1 MKGITR
7 KQFWALAIA
16 SLVLTGVSSSCSSSP
31 QTNASSNG
39 SSTGSLGTNE
49 VEFWTM
55 QLQPEYID
63 FFNQMITKFEQTNP
77 TVKVR
82 WVDVPWTAMESKIL
96 TAVSAN
102 TAPDVV
108 NLNPDFAAKLAG
120 RKAWMPLDGKIT
132 PEIQRLYLPKI
143 WQATVLNGQS
153 FGLPWY
159 LTTRVAIYNTTLFKQ
174 AGISKPPANYAEL
187 AQVAAQI
194 HAKTGK
200 YAYFVTFVP
209 EDSAEVLESFIQ
221 MGVKLLD
228 AEGKAAFNTPAGKA
242 AFQYWVDFYQKG
254 WLPKEALTQGHR
266 YAVELYQ
273 TGQTAILASG
283 AEFLK
288 TVETNAPEV
297 AKVSASAP
305 QITGETGKRNV
316 AVMNLLIPRSTD
328 QPEAALKFAEFV
340 TNDENQLAFAKAA
353 NVLPSTVKSV
363 ATYEQEVVGT
373 ATTPVEKARAVSA
386 KQLESAEILIPPT
399 KDIKVLQKII
409 YDNLQAAMLDQKT
422 VDAAIADA
430 EKTWNQR

>member
-1 MKGITR
+1 MRGMSR
-7 KQFWALAIA
+7 QRFCAIAVA
-16 SLVLTGVSSSCSSSP
+16 SLVLTVAVSSC
-31 QTNASSNG
+31 TSNTPSAITPPTTQAG
-39 SSTGSLGTNE
+39 QHE

-55 QLQPEYID
+55 QLQPDYTD
-63 FFNQMITKFEQTNP
+63 FFNQMIARFEKANP

-120 RKAWMPLDGKIT
+120 RNAWMPLEGKIT
-132 PEIQRLYLPKI
+132 PEVQKLYLPSI
-143 WQATVLNGQS
+143 WQANTLNGKS
-153 FGLPWY
+153 FGVPWY
-159 LTTRVAIYNTTLFKQ
+159 LTTRVAIYNTDLFKK
-174 AGISKPPANYAEL
+174 AGITKPPANYTEL
-187 AQVAAQI
+187 AQVAQQVY
-194 HAKTGK
+194 AKIGK

-209 EDSAEVLESFIQ
+209 EDSGEVLESFVQ
-221 MGVKLLD
+221 MGVKLLNAD
-228 AEGKAAFNTPAGKA
+228 GKAAFNTPEGKA
-242 AFQYWVDFYQKG
+242 AFQYWVDFYKKG

-288 TVETNAPEV
+288 TVEKNAPEV

-305 QITGETGKRNV
+305 QITGATDKRNV
-316 AVMNLLIPRSTD
+316 AVMNLVIPRTTD

-353 NVLPSTVKSV
+353 NVLPSSVKAV
-363 ATYEQEVVGT
+363 ADYEQAVGGS
-373 ATTPVEKARAVSA
+373 ATTAVEKARAVSA
-386 KQLESAEILIPPT
+386 KQLKTAEVLIPPT

-422 VDAAIADA
+422 VDQAIADA
-430 EKTWNQR
+430 AKSWNQH